1 MSTWFECKVKY
12 TKIDEV
18 TGKEKKVTE
27 PYLLDAV
34 SFTDAEKRIYKEMET
49 YVSGEFFVTNI
60 KVVNFS
66 ELIPNEQ
73 GDRWFKCK
81 LTYVSIDEEAGK
93 ERKINSYLLVQSNT
107 IKEAYDQ
114 IDEYMKS
121 SVSDYSIPAIAE
133 SPILD
138 VFPYYSEEEEIPK
151 NLIPLANAEA
161 EAE

>member
-1 MSTWFECKVKY
+1 MSSWYECKVKY
-12 TKIDEV
+12 NKIDDT

-27 PYLLDAV
+27 PYLIDAV

-107 IKEAYDQ
+107 VKEAYDQ

-138 VFPYYSEEEEIPK
+138 VFPYYSDEEEIPK
-151 NLIPLANAEA
+151 NLIPLAEA
-161 EAE
+161 EGER

>member
-12 TKIDEV
+12 TKIDEA

-66 ELIPNEQ
+66 ELLPNEQ

-121 SVSDYSIPAIAE
+121 SMSDYSIPAIAE

-151 NLIPLANAEA
+151 NLIPLAEA

>member
-1 MSTWFECKVKY
+1 MSIWFECKVKY

-66 ELIPNEQ
+66 ELLPNEQ

-151 NLIPLANAEA
+151 NLIPIAEA